1 MLSDAAVKAIQDS
14 VEAKEI
20 FIEGRP
26 YATRE
31 VYIPPDD
38 PLPDTLTIHTLT
50 GIVDFISKATTGQ
63 PIAAVHVLSCTEVRV
78 IGPLRGRKQ
87 CRPIYARAIVA
98 GSSKFRFDQ
107 YQPAEDFV
115 IGLQSGFVDSDARK
129 QVLSLAGNLR
139 DEAVQQ
145 VGDDGVTQTV
155 TVRKGV
161 SLAQAAVVPNP
172 VYLAPYRTFGEIAQP
187 ESPFIFR
194 VKRQENGL
202 PQLALYETA
211 DRSWEL
217 TAIKL
222 IRQFLQDAMP
232 DVPIIA

>member
-1 MLSDAAVKAIQDS
+1 MISDAAVKAIQDS
-14 VEAKEI
+14 VETKEI
-20 FIEGRP
+20 LISGES
-26 YATRE
+26 YTTRE
-31 VYIPPDD
+31 VFIPPDD
-38 PLPDTLTIHTLT
+38 PLPDVLTLHTLT
-50 GIVDFISKATTGQ
+50 GLVDFINVKASIGVEA
-63 PIAAVHVLSCTEVRV
+63 IHVLSCTEVRV
-78 IGPLRGRKQ
+78 IGSIEGRTRK
-87 CRPIYARAIVA
+87 RPVYVRAVVA

-107 YQPAEDFV
+107 YLPAEDFV
-115 IGLQSGFVDSDARK
+115 IGLQSGFVDSDGRK

-172 VYLAPYRTFGEIAQP
+172 VFLAPYRTFGEIEQP

-194 VKRQENGL
+194 VKRKDGEL
-202 PQLALYETA
+202 PQVALFETA
-211 DRSWEL
+211 DRGWEL
-217 TAIKL
+217 KAIKL

>member
-14 VEAKEI
+14 VETKQIQIGEI
-20 FIEGRP
+20 Q

-31 VYIPPDD
+31 VFIPPDD
-38 PLPDTLTIHTLT
+38 PLPDVLTLHTLT
-50 GIVDFISKATTGQ
+50 GLVDYISVQAGIT
-63 PIAAVHVLSCTEVRV
+63 IEAVHVLSCTEVRI
-78 IGPLRGRKQ
+78 IGPIEGRARK
-87 CRPIYARAIVA
+87 RPVYARAVVA
-98 GSSKFRFDQ
+98 GSSRFRFDQ
-107 YQPAEDFV
+107 YQPAEEFV
-115 IGLQSGFVDSDARK
+115 IGLQSGFVDSDARR
-129 QVLSLAGNLR
+129 QVLALAGNLR

-172 VYLAPYRTFGEIAQP
+172 VYLAPYRTFGEVEQP

-194 VKRQENGL
+194 VKRKDSEL
-202 PQLALYETA
+202 PQVALYETA

-217 TAIKL
+217 KAIKL